1 MGSLLF
7 LSDGFLYCDSQGK
20 EDLLSSE
27 QDITLESLKIVSA
40 VGATF
45 SNPGFNWSLH
55 MYFWIPLH
63 IEKHIIYV
71 YVLA

>member
-45 SNPGFNWSLH
+45 SNPGFN
-55 MYFWIPLH
+55 
-63 IEKHIIYV
+63 
-71 YVLA
+71 